1 MSHSPYLR
9 RASIV
14 LLGIALCLPLL
25 IWGAAGSM
33 TRVQN
38 APAFWLP
45 KYFPE
50 RQAFEEFS
58 KRFGVLDNVLI
69 SWEGCTVDDVRLA
82 EFADILS
89 SERILPEGSPLSELF
104 PEVLTGY
111 QALRQLQQEPL
122 RLSRQDAIRRLT
134 GILVGPDGR
143 SSGALVAISPLAG
156 QDRERTISLLRQ
168 VADRAT
174 GLPDNQIY
182 LAGSIIDGAVVDR
195 ESVRVMTVYGLPAAV
210 ISFLVCWWCLRSLVQ
225 TLAVIAVATVGQVLV
240 LALVWYAGLTMN
252 AVLAVMAPLVFVV
265 TVSGGVHLSNYFT
278 EQFPMAGPKRAVAA
292 ALQAGWLPCTIAAVT
307 TAIGTASLTVSQITP
322 VRQFGIIATIGILA
336 TLALLFLIVP
346 GAMEFRVLRWE
357 ASPKR
362 ALKPQEDK
370 PAVPSPSFAPPLA
383 FLKPWK
389 GLSRIQQLFS
399 SVTERLWEIWGE
411 FVLRHWPAL
420 LAVCFFASAIGAL
433 GLPRLR
439 TSVNVRNLLVPESPV
454 LADYRWLE
462 ERIGPL
468 VPIELVLHFDRNCPL
483 DILERVQLVRAIEEA
498 VREVP
503 EVGGVSSAA
512 AFLPPI
518 PQGTGTRGTIR
529 RTVLRNRLEA
539 RLPDLARAHWFYEDE
554 QGQWWRVSARLPAFS
569 QLDYSVHL
577 QHIEDRVEAELAKT
591 GRAGVH
597 VVYTGL
603 TTLVEKS
610 QKALLQGMFLS
621 FLSAFAVV
629 ALVLVVVLGGF
640 STAAVAMLPNI
651 FPSLV
656 IFGLFGLRDI
666 RIDIGSVMT
675 ASIALGIAVD
685 GTVHYLTW
693 YKRELQGGASNAQA
707 VCRAFHHCAWAMV
720 QATFICICGFLLFV
734 FSSFLPMRRF
744 AIVIGQLLIAA
755 LIGDLIL
762 LPALLLSPVGQYLFA
777 RKAVTVARPIS
788 PAIPVSLE
796 SVAK

>member
-1 MSHSPYLR
+1 MSHLPYLR
-9 RASIV
+9 RASIA

-33 TRVQN
+33 TRVRN

-45 KYFPE
+45 ETFPE
-50 RQAFEEFS
+50 REAFQDFS
-58 KRFGVLDNVLI
+58 KRFGVLDNVVV
-69 SWEGCTVDDVRLA
+69 SWEGCTVDDPRLA
-82 EFADILS
+82 KFAEILL
-89 SERILPEGSPLSELF
+89 SEHTQPEGIPLRELF

-111 QALRQLQQEPL
+111 HALRQLQREPL
-122 RLSRQDAIRRLT
+122 RLTREDGIRRLT
-134 GILVGPDGR
+134 GILVGADGE

-156 QDRERTISLLRQ
+156 EDREGTIALLRQ
-168 VADRAT
+168 AAVRAT
-174 GLPDNQIY
+174 SLPDDQIY

-210 ISFLVCWWCLRSLVQ
+210 ISFLVCWWCLQSLVQ
-225 TLAVIAVATVGQVLV
+225 TLAVIAVATIGQVLV

-278 EQFPMAGPKRAVAA
+278 EQFPIAGPKRAVAA

-322 VRQFGIIATIGILA
+322 VRQFGIIATVGILA
-336 TLALLFLIVP
+336 TLVLLFLIVP

-357 ASPKR
+357 ACSKR

-370 PAVPSPSFAPPLA
+370 TNPTSSPLTSPPAFSTS
-383 FLKPWK
+383 
-389 GLSRIQQLFS
+389 SRMVSRVQQLLTS
-399 SVTERLWEIWGE
+399 LTERIWEIWGE

-468 VPIELVLHFDRNCPL
+468 VPVELVLHFDRSCPL
-483 DILERVQLVRAIEEA
+483 DILERVELVRAIEEA

-554 QGQWWRVSARLPAFS
+554 LGQWWRVSARLPAFS
-569 QLDYSVHL
+569 QLNYSVHL

-591 GRAGVH
+591 GRTGVH

-640 STAAVAMLPNI
+640 STAAIAMLPNI

-656 IFGLFGLRDI
+656 IFGFLGLQDI
-666 RIDIGSVMT
+666 PIDIGSVMT

-693 YKRELQGGASNAQA
+693 YKRELQAGATNAQA

-734 FSSFLPMRRF
+734 LSSFLPMRRF
-744 AIVIGQLLIAA
+744 AIVMSQLLIAA
-755 LIGDLIL
+755 LAGDLVL

-777 RKAVTVARPIS
+777 RKAVTITRPVS
-788 PAIPVSLE
+788 PAISVSLE

>member
-14 LLGIALCLPLL
+14 LLVIALCLPLL

-45 KYFPE
+45 ENFPE
-50 RQAFEEFS
+50 REAFEDFS
-58 KRFGVLDNVLI
+58 NRFGVLDNVVV
-69 SWEGCTVDDVRLA
+69 SWEGSTVDDPRLA
-82 EFADILS
+82 KFAEILLS
-89 SERILPEGSPLSELF
+89 DLAEPEGIPLRELF

-111 QALRQLQQEPL
+111 HAVRQLQREPL

-134 GILVGPDGR
+134 GILVGPDGQ

-156 QDRERTISLLRQ
+156 QDRERAIALLRQ
-168 VADRAT
+168 AATRAT
-174 GLPDNQIY
+174 GLPDGQIY
-182 LAGSIIDGAVVDR
+182 MAGSIIDGAVVDR

-210 ISFLVCWWCLRSLVQ
+210 ISLLVCWWCLRSLVQ
-225 TLAVIAVATVGQVLV
+225 TLAVIAVATIGQVLV
-240 LALVWYAGLTMN
+240 LAIVWYAGLTMN

-265 TVSGGVHLSNYFT
+265 TVSGGVHLSNYFS
-278 EQFPMAGPKRAVAA
+278 EQFPVAGPKRAVVA

-357 ASPKR
+357 AYSKR
-362 ALKPQEDK
+362 VLKPKENQTE
-370 PAVPSPSFAPPLA
+370 VSSPSFGPPPA
-383 FLKPWK
+383 FLKSWRA
-389 GLSRIQQLFS
+389 LSRVHELLS
-399 SVTERLWEIWGE
+399 SFADRIWGIWGQ

-462 ERIGPL
+462 EKIGPL

-483 DILERVQLVRAIEEA
+483 DILERVELVRAIEEA

-518 PQGTGTRGTIR
+518 PQGAGTRGTIR

-554 QGQWWRVSARLPAFS
+554 QGQWWRISGRLPAFS

-577 QHIEDRVEAELAKT
+577 QHIEERVEAELAKT

-597 VVYTGL
+597 VIYTGL

-610 QKALLQGMFLS
+610 QKALLHGMFLS

-640 STAAVAMLPNI
+640 SAAAVAMLPNI

-656 IFGLFGLRDI
+656 IFGFLGLRDI

-693 YKRELQGGASNAQA
+693 YKRELQAGASNAQA
-707 VCRAFHHCAWAMV
+707 VCRAFQHCAWAMV
-720 QATFICICGFLLFV
+720 EATFICICGFLLFV

-744 AIVIGQLLIAA
+744 AIVMSQLLIAA
-755 LIGDLIL
+755 LAGDLVL

-777 RKAVTVARPIS
+777 RKAVTIARPVS
-788 PAIPVSLE
+788 PAISVSLE